1 MNYLPKLPED
11 FLNRCCWRHSS
22 SPDKPVRLAVIFV
35 FMAFCAFGFLEC
47 LIHICSYISEKLT
60 KFGHLKMPTKPKS
73 ISPLVKNTNRW
84 QTEPVGT
91 HWLKCFI
98 VKTNPL
104 IRRRSSFCQR
114 KISFSSSS
122 LRIALRPSQLQ
133 GRKLASLFLPRTEW
147 IKLASGQIGRHQR
160 YIRKHYWELIYISL
174 ASEFYDKGAR
184 AATSCKSWFLGVWD
198 VGVFV

>member
-1 MNYLPKLPED
+1 MSDSYL
-11 FLNRCCWRHSS
+11 F
-22 SPDKPVRLAVIFV
+22 IY
-35 FMAFCAFGFLEC
+35 FGKIDQIRTSKNANETKK
-47 LIHICSYISEKLT
+47 HIPAGEKHKQVT
-60 KFGHLKMPTKPKS
+60 DRTSWNP
-73 ISPLVKNTNRW
+73 
-84 QTEPVGT
+84 
-91 HWLKCFI
+91 LKCFI

-122 LRIALRPSQLQ
+122 LRIALRPSLLQ
-133 GRKLASLFLPRTEW
+133 GRKLASSFLPGTEW